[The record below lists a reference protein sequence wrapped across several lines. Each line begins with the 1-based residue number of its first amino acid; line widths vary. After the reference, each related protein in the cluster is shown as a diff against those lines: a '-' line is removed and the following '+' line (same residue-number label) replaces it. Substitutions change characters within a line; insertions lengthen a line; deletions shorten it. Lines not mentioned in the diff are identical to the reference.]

1 MLSVDND
8 YVPSAFYVCI
18 YMQTTTRVSSSVSS
32 SLLVLST
39 SCVGGGGG
47 GGGAS
52 HIYVQAVVKILN
64 TRVISEGV

>member
-1 MLSVDND
+1 MLSVDSD

-32 SLLVLST
+32 SLPVSFT
-39 SCVGGGGG
+39 SCVT
-47 GGGAS
+47 GGAS
-52 HIYVQAVVKILN
+52 HIYVQAVVTILN